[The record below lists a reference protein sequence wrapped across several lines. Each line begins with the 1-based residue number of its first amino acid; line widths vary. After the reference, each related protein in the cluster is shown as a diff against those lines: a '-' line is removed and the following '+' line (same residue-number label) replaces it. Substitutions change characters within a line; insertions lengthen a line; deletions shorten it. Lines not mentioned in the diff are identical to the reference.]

1 MFESRQ
7 KTCAPLKRTVGRT
20 CGPLP
25 RAALALVVLLVLQ
38 ACRPATEQTR
48 IGREEYIDIYVEILR
63 AAEAAPDSFAAA
75 DSARAI
81 LARREVTQGDL
92 LDFAHQHA
100 EDPEYL
106 ANVWVDIET
115 RLRNPEEQDSAR
127 AR

>member
-7 KTCAPLKRTVGRT
+7 KTCAFVKRTVGRP
-20 CGPLP
+20 CDRLP

-48 IGREEYIDIYVEILR
+48 IGREEYIAIYVEILR
-63 AAEAAPDSFAAA
+63 AADAAPDSLAAS

-81 LARREVTQGDL
+81 LARRGVGEGDL
-92 LDFAHQHA
+92 LEFARHYA

-106 ANVWVDIET
+106 ADVWLEIET
-115 RLRNPEEQDSAR
+115 RLRNPERQDSAR